1 MEEGCGLTGVE
12 AEGCGATGVEVEC
25 CGVTDASW
33 WHKGGGTKVVAQKV
47 VEMVTDFC
55 LPEIAC
61 KKTIVSFICRNLNN
75 KFAMCAILDFSDSTR
90 YPLRSSQMLS
100 PFGQGIR
107 EPPAK

>member
-1 MEEGCGLTGVE
+1 VVPLVWRWSVVVSLMRRGGT
-12 AEGCGATGVEVEC
+12 
-25 CGVTDASW
+25 
-33 WHKGGGTKVVAQKV
+33 KGGGTKVVAQKV